1 MRNERESVQK
11 KMVAGIAITANKIL
25 RFQGANIRRAVRDA
39 AAFRRVKEG
48 IKKPSSFRRRLSA

>member
-1 MRNERESVQK
+1 MQK

-48 IKKPSSFRRRLSA
+48 IKNHRVSRTIPHRESHLVEP